1 MKVKVDCMD
10 GWLVGRLYTVNST
23 ELRTAK
29 NEKKCLPG
37 HLSKGEAVV
46 CWLSNWSEF
55 QKIIVKVLKL
65 VSDNIPG
72 GRCNRVLAGFDS

>member
-23 ELRTAK
+23 ELKTEK
-29 NEKKCLPG
+29 NEKKCLPS

-55 QKIIVKVLKL
+55 QKIIVKL

-72 GRCNRVLAGFDS
+72 GWCDRVLAGLNS